1 MLRLFKPR
9 KALSM
14 SSIKVRWGARA
25 PQAYPFVL
33 SALLGASLLAAPM
46 EALAQTPSTP
56 AAASAHPRSAHR
68 VMKPE
73 TVEQR
78 ITMLHASL
86 KITPAED
93 PQWMPVAQAMR
104 DNEAAMQKLMA
115 ETTAKPHPLNAV
127 DDLRTSEQFTQ
138 AHVSGLKTLISSF
151 ETLYRAMPDGQKAV
165 ADQVFRKF
173 GAQGP
178 AHAS

>member
-1 MLRLFKPR
+1 
-9 KALSM
+9 M
-14 SSIKVRWGARA
+14 SSIKVRWGTLA

-33 SALLGASLLAAPM
+33 SALLGASLLVSPLG
-46 EALAQTPSTP
+46 ALAQTPSAQAP
-56 AAASAHPRSAHR
+56 AAASAHPRSVHR

-86 KITPAED
+86 KISPAEEA
-93 PQWMPVAQAMR
+93 QWMPVAQAMR

-115 ETTAKPHPLNAV
+115 DTTAKPHPLNAV
-127 DDLRTSEQFTQ
+127 EDLRTYEQFTQ

-165 ADQVFRKF
+165 ADQVFHKY